1 MAKTASSPTAS
12 APAAAP
18 AAAPAGLSFEDA
30 AVPEVTREP
39 KANPFAEVA
48 KTLAENKGNSAT
60 AFTVANEDVAYN
72 IRLAQNAGK
81 AVGVTIRNKREAVGD
96 DKTKVTIWAV
106 DAIHR
111 PRQK

>member
-1 MAKTASSPTAS
+1 MAKPASTPTAS
-12 APAAAP
+12 AP
-18 AAAPAGLSFEDA
+18 AAPAGLSFEDA

-39 KANPFAEVA
+39 KANPFADVA
-48 KTLAENKGNSAT
+48 KVLAENKGSSAKT
-60 AFTVANEDVAYN
+60 FTVANEDVAYN

-111 PRQK
+111 PRSK